1 MASKIKRTPLRT
13 EWLYL
18 QHFQR
23 SGHDL
28 SAPYPAL
35 RGPAQLCL
43 AQLASTP
50 NQVLNRS
57 CVVAI
62 PMQNKKE
69 MLNNER

>member
-1 MASKIKRTPLRT
+1 MDNIKRVPLRT
-13 EWLYL
+13 KKLFL

-23 SGHDL
+23 SGHDGP
-28 SAPYPAL
+28 SAPYTAL
-35 RGPAQLCL
+35 QELAWLCQ

-57 CVVAI
+57 CMVAI

-69 MLNNER
+69 ILNNER